1 MTSTTGLRERKK
13 QQTRDTLSAVATT
26 LFAARGFDQVT
37 IAEVADEA
45 GVSKMTV
52 TNYFPLKED
61 LVFDRREHIVTLL
74 ARAVSERPAGSSVLD
89 AIRRAYDD
97 ALDRGDPTLGHRGE
111 AFARMVN
118 DSQALLAREREI
130 FGQREAALADA
141 LVAELR
147 PRPGDIKPLLAAV
160 QLAGVFRILYYEARR
175 RLLAGQS
182 ETQLVRA
189 LRRTAHSA
197 FDQLTDGL
205 PAAFTAPSPAP
216 RP

>member
-1 MTSTTGLRERKK
+1 MTSPTGLRERKK
-13 QQTRDTLSAVATT
+13 QQTRDTLSAVATK

-74 ARAVSERPAGSSVLD
+74 ARAVTERPAGSSVLD
-89 AIRRAYDD
+89 AIRGAYDD

-118 DSQALLAREREI
+118 GSQALLAREREI
-130 FGQREAALADA
+130 FGQRETALADA
-141 LVAELR
+141 LVAEIR

-160 QLAGVFRILYYEARR
+160 QLAGIFRILYYEARR
-175 RLLAGQS
+175 RLLAGQP

-205 PAAFTAPSPAP
+205 PAAFTTPARP
-216 RP
+216 R